1 MVLYYSGTGN
11 SQLVARKIASAI
23 GDELVSINQRMKYGI
38 KEKLQSERPFVF
50 VSPVY
55 AWQLP
60 RVVSQWI
67 REAVFSG
74 NNHAYFVVTA
84 GDDCGNASHYAHKLC
99 KEKDFIFS
107 GLALVVMPE
116 NYIAMFPVPDKEEAR
131 RIIEKAHPKIEEIA
145 NYINVSKPLP
155 KITPSLIGGL
165 KSGPINSLFYRF
177 CVSDKGFTVS
187 NKCISCVI
195 CVQRCPLNNVVMEN
209 SRPAWKGNC
218 THCMDCIC
226 SCPVEAIEYKNIS
239 KGKPRYDI
247 ME

>member
-11 SQLVARKIASAI
+11 SQYVAKKIADAT
-23 GDELVSINQRMKYGI
+23 GDELISINDHIKYGK
-38 KEKLQSERPFVF
+38 KEELISERPLVF

-60 RVVSQWI
+60 RLVMKWI
-67 REAVFSG
+67 RETTFIG
-74 NNHAYFVVTA
+74 NRHAYFVMTA
-84 GDDCGNASHYAHKLC
+84 GDDCGNATHYAHKLC
-99 KEKDFIFS
+99 LEKEFIFY

-116 NYIAMFPVPDKEEAR
+116 NYIAMFPVPDKEEAQS
-131 RIIEKAHPKIEEIA
+131 ITKKAQPDIEKIVAC
-145 NYINVSKPLP
+145 INDSKPLP
-155 KITPSLIGGL
+155 KIEPSLIGKL

-187 NKCISCVI
+187 DKCISCEI
-195 CVQRCPLNNVVMEN
+195 CVLRCPLNNVVMEN
-209 SRPAWKGNC
+209 SRPAWKGSC
-218 THCMDCIC
+218 THCMACIC

-239 KGKPRYDI
+239 KGKPRYEI